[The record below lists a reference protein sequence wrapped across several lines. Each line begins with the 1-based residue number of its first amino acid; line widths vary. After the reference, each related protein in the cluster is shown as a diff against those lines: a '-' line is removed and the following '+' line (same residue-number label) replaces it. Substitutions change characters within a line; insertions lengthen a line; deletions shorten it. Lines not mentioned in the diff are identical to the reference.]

1 MKPLRS
7 PPPVLEEVDRDQQ
20 DDPDEERGRPKPL
33 VGCSVIRRMEPRRP
47 LRVCPRMGVSVFRR
61 MERGRRTG
69 HELSEPRRRSTVN
82 TLPLHPAVVHVPLGL
97 ALVMPVLLAG
107 LLWAVYTNRL
117 PRAAWLV
124 GLVLQGVL
132 LGAALVALRTGEQ
145 DEERAEVRA
154 TEAQVDAH
162 AHAAR
167 AFTWAAGATFAAAG
181 LAFGLRT
188 RLRAFAG
195 AGLA

>member
-1 MKPLRS
+1 M
-7 PPPVLEEVDRDQQ
+7 
-20 DDPDEERGRPKPL
+20 
-33 VGCSVIRRMEPRRP
+33 
-47 LRVCPRMGVSVFRR
+47 
-61 MERGRRTG
+61 
-69 HELSEPRRRSTVN
+69 N

-181 LAFGLRT
+181 LAFALRT
-188 RLRAFAG
+188 RPRAFAG
-195 AGLA
+195 AGLASVVASLAVLALSVQAGHRGGALVHSTPGMGAPAQPGEADGEPRAATGSPVEHDEDDDD

>member
-20 DDPDEERGRPKPL
+20 DDPEEERGRARPL
-33 VGCSVIRRMEPRRP
+33 VGCSVIRRSP

-107 LLWAVYTNRL
+107 LL
-117 PRAAWLV
+117 
-124 GLVLQGVL
+124 
-132 LGAALVALRTGEQ
+132 
-145 DEERAEVRA
+145 
-154 TEAQVDAH
+154 
-162 AHAAR
+162 
-167 AFTWAAGATFAAAG
+167 
-181 LAFGLRT
+181 
-188 RLRAFAG
+188 
-195 AGLA
+195 